1 MAVILETGHG
11 KDGNANHPYVR
22 EHPTN
27 YDWRQDME
35 LLTHRLVNRESF
47 RGYMWINTYERHPP
61 GGEDDFW
68 RHRDTTSFDVWGF
81 DGRGDPLPREL
92 GDRVYH
98 VLFHDPD
105 PPDIWWII
113 WQGEIWSRFQVPR
126 RRPFPDAGGSDPG
139 HLTHI
144 HVTYLD
150 EVDQR

>member
-1 MAVILETGHG
+1 MAVMLEEGHG
-11 KDGNANHPYVR
+11 KDGNPNHPYVR

-27 YDWRQDME
+27 YDWRQDIE
-35 LLTHRLVNRESF
+35 LLTHRIVNRESF
-47 RGYMWINTYERHPP
+47 RGYIWINTYERHPP

-81 DGRGDPLPREL
+81 DGRGDPLPKEL

-98 VLFHDPD
+98 VLFHEPD

-113 WQGEIWSRFQVPR
+113 WQGEIWSRFQVPQ